1 MTAAPTDAASSTAQG
16 ADQGAG
22 QWLKLLLEAGPLL
35 VFFVANA
42 AFGLIPGTAAF
53 VVATVA
59 SLIASRLLMGRV
71 PVMPLVGGVFVI
83 VFGGLT
89 VLLDDDLFIK
99 IKPTIVN
106 LLFAAILAVG
116 LASGRHFLKLV
127 FDGAFQLTERG
138 WRVLTL
144 RWSLF
149 FVVLAVINEVVWRGF
164 SSDTWVAF
172 KVFGILP
179 LTVLFSLSQIPLLLR
194 HRLEEADGAGTPDA
208 QEGAAPAEGSE
219 AAAGARAPAG

>member
-1 MTAAPTDAASSTAQG
+1 MSAASSETQEG
-16 ADQGAG
+16 SG
-22 QWLKLLLEAGPLL
+22 QLLKLTLEAGPLL
-35 VFFVANA
+35 VFFLTNA
-42 AFGLIPGTAAF
+42 WFGLIVGTAVF
-53 VVATVA
+53 VGATMV
-59 SLIASRLLMGRV
+59 SLIASRLMMGRI

-116 LASGRHFLKLV
+116 LVTGRHFLKLV
-127 FDGAFQLTERG
+127 FDGAFHLTERG
-138 WRVLTL
+138 WTLLTV
-144 RWSLF
+144 RWVAF
-149 FVVLAVINEVVWRGF
+149 FVVLAIINEVVWRGF

-179 LTVLFSLSQIPLLLR
+179 LTLVFSFAQIPLLLR
-194 HRLEEADGAGTPDA
+194 HRVED
-208 QEGAAPAEGSE
+208 E
-219 AAAGARAPAG
+219 AAEAEARGG